1 MKKNKYL
8 LVKEKK
14 YKKYISINV
23 DVSFD
28 MKKKKDK
35 DSIGTIKFYDEKI
48 TDKVITKS
56 IENRFK
62 KLLEFVVECEE
73 DSDPEG
79 LLLAL
84 NETEKFKREM
94 INKYEKFLDKKKME
108 FNQKKVDLI
117 IQNLK
122 KKLITYRLMQTPVFI
137 KQNDYQNDDYDDD
150 YEEERH
156 RTR

>member
-14 YKKYISINV
+14 YKKYININV

-35 DSIGTIKFYDEKI
+35 DSIGTIKFYDEII

-137 KQNDYQNDDYDDD
+137 KQNDYQNEDYEDD

>member
-35 DSIGTIKFYDEKI
+35 DSIGTIKFYDDKL

-62 KLLEFVVECEE
+62 KLLEFVV
-73 DSDPEG
+73 
-79 LLLAL
+79 
-84 NETEKFKREM
+84 
-94 INKYEKFLDKKKME
+94 
-108 FNQKKVDLI
+108 
-117 IQNLK
+117 
-122 KKLITYRLMQTPVFI
+122 
-137 KQNDYQNDDYDDD
+137 
-150 YEEERH
+150 
-156 RTR
+156 

>member
-14 YKKYISINV
+14 YKKYININV

-35 DSIGTIKFYDEKI
+35 DSIGTIKFYDEII

-94 INKYEKFLDKKKME
+94 INKYGKFLDKKKME

-137 KQNDYQNDDYDDD
+137 KQNDYQNEDYEDD

>member
-14 YKKYISINV
+14 YKKYININV

-35 DSIGTIKFYDEKI
+35 DSIGTIKFYDEII

-94 INKYEKFLDKKKME
+94 INKYEKFLHKKKME

-137 KQNDYQNDDYDDD
+137 KQNDYQNEDYEDD

>member
-122 KKLITYRLMQTPVFI
+122 KKLITYRLMQTPVFT
-137 KQNDYQNDDYDDD
+137 KQNDYQNEDYDDD

>member
-1 MKKNKYL
+1 MKKTKYL

-14 YKKYISINV
+14 YKKYASINV

-35 DSIGTIKFYDEKI
+35 GSIGTIKFYDDKL

-137 KQNDYQNDDYDDD
+137 KQNDYQNENYEDD

>member
-1 MKKNKYL
+1 MKKTKYL

-14 YKKYISINV
+14 YKKYASINV

-35 DSIGTIKFYDEKI
+35 ESIGTIKFYDDKL

-137 KQNDYQNDDYDDD
+137 KQNDYQKDNYEDD

>member
-1 MKKNKYL
+1 MKKTKYL
-8 LVKEKK
+8 LIKEKK
-14 YKKYISINV
+14 YKKYASINV

-35 DSIGTIKFYDEKI
+35 ESIGTIKFYDDKL

-122 KKLITYRLMQTPVFI
+122 KKLITYRLMQTPVFV
-137 KQNDYQNDDYDDD
+137 KQNDYQNENYEDD

>member
-1 MKKNKYL
+1 MKKTKYL

-14 YKKYISINV
+14 YKKYASINV

-28 MKKKKDK
+28 MKKKNDK
-35 DSIGTIKFYDEKI
+35 DSIGTIKFYDDKL

-108 FNQKKVDLI
+108 FNQKKVNLI
-117 IQNLK
+117 IENLK

-137 KQNDYQNDDYDDD
+137 KQNDYQNENYEDD

>member
-1 MKKNKYL
+1 MKKTKYL

-14 YKKYISINV
+14 YKKYASINV

-28 MKKKKDK
+28 MKKKNDK
-35 DSIGTIKFYDEKI
+35 DSIGTIKFYDDKL

-84 NETEKFKREM
+84 TETEKFKREM

-108 FNQKKVDLI
+108 FNQKKVNLI
-117 IQNLK
+117 IENLK

-137 KQNDYQNDDYDDD
+137 KQNDYQNENYEDD

>member
-1 MKKNKYL
+1 MKKTKYL

-14 YKKYISINV
+14 YKKYASINV

-35 DSIGTIKFYDEKI
+35 ESIGTIKFYDDKL

-122 KKLITYRLMQTPVFI
+122 KKLITYRLMQTPVFV
-137 KQNDYQNDDYDDD
+137 KQNDYQNENYEDD

>member
-35 DSIGTIKFYDEKI
+35 DSIGTIKFYDDKL